1 MREDKH
7 RAYVLT
13 DVIEVHF
20 INMVKF
26 RRQETKDIVNNGLE
40 RWLTFF
46 DQNTPEEVL
55 EEVIK
60 MDSVIQK
67 TVRKMDV
74 VTRDKDFQH
83 QYLLREMALSDKT
96 TEINTAVEKRDI
108 EIAQNLISLNIPIG
122 KIVQATGLNI
132 ETVKKLKKQR

>member
-1 MREDKH
+1 
-7 RAYVLT
+7 
-13 DVIEVHF
+13 
-20 INMVKF
+20 MVKF

-60 MDSVIQK
+60 MDSAIQK
-67 TVRKMDV
+67 TVRKMGI
-74 VTRDKDFQH
+74 VTSDKDFQH

-96 TEINTAVEKRDI
+96 TEINTALEKVALNALRKGFSIDDI
-108 EIAQNLISLNIPIG
+108 KDI
-122 KIVQATGLNI
+122 TGLDINI
-132 ETVKKLKKQR
+132 IKELKKNGMK